1 MLRSMGNSY
10 IGMLTQMMVTM
21 ETIRLPAGTQQ
32 QLVGYTGSMMGSIS
46 SAVIPSLS
54 QSKHQP
60 LPLGYVALV
69 MGKTCRRVWVTQHW
83 WTAPLG
89 HP

>member
-1 MLRSMGNSY
+1 MGNSY
-10 IGMLTQMMVTM
+10 MGMPAQMMVTM

-32 QLVGYTGSMMGSIS
+32 QLVGYTGSVMGSIS
-46 SAVIPSLS
+46 LAVTPFLS

-60 LPLGYVALV
+60 LPWGYVALV
-69 MGKTCRRVWVTQHW
+69 MGRTCRRVLVTQHW